1 MNIIET
7 IVKLRRN
14 KVAERQRRYRKEN
27 RDKVAERRRRYRKEG
42 DYPFT
47 PCKKWGIM

>member
-14 KVAERQRRYRKEN
+14 KVAERQRRYYKEN
-27 RDKVAERRRRYRKEG
+27 R
-42 DYPFT
+42 
-47 PCKKWGIM
+47 KKQEAFEAGVRFGKNGGS